1 MSEDYKII
9 ILAVITLLLIL
20 RFMSGLALPPE
31 KPCIPI
37 VIPIPRNQ

>member
-31 KPCIPI
+31 KLIPI
-37 VIPIPRNQ
+37 IIPIPRNQ